1 MGRKAHPGSWRLS
14 HVAKLEEIE
23 AAAIEGKQFTAAVT
37 ARRLIRLDA
46 SEVEAERVAQEI
58 AAIPDPIA
66 RAEATARA
74 ALAAGSFLAAER
86 ANQRADELRRIAADE
101 ERQRQIAANEN
112 LTDEEAVQSLIDEL
126 LSAPAPQAAQVLYAL
141 QRRPDLAPVAE
152 A

>member
-23 AAAIEGKQFTAAVT
+23 AEAMEARQYTAAVT
-37 ARRLIRLDA
+37 ARRLIRADA
-46 SEVEAERVAQEI
+46 AEVEAERVAHEI
-58 AAIPDPIA
+58 ASIPDPIA

-74 ALAAGSFLAAER
+74 ALAAGSFVAAER

-112 LTDEEAVQSLIDEL
+112 ITDEEAIAALIDEL
-126 LSAPAPQAAQVLYAL
+126 LRVPASQAAQVLYAL
-141 QRRPDLAPVAE
+141 QRRPDIAQVAE